1 MREHYRADI
10 NLFYRGMQF
19 QASSFIRVT
28 GVSQIWGCRWINFQF
43 ARDRKVDST
52 GPVYLYTRQVDTH
65 SDTLVWAHMYIHRLS
80 LVRVCSR
87 FIGNRGMQV
96 PVLVVVG
103 TYTRSSLLG
112 ELEFLAADRIL
123 LRESRDAH
131 DIQDVGVRL
140 HELMR
145 AHIHASA
152 SAG

>member
-1 MREHYRADI
+1 
-10 NLFYRGMQF
+10 
-19 QASSFIRVT
+19 
-28 GVSQIWGCRWINFQF
+28 
-43 ARDRKVDST
+43 
-52 GPVYLYTRQVDTH
+52 
-65 SDTLVWAHMYIHRLS
+65 
-80 LVRVCSR
+80 
-87 FIGNRGMQV
+87 MQV
-96 PVLVVVG
+96 PLLVVVG